1 MIAGRRAWLAR
12 LVHLTGLARLG
23 VVPHRAGVAGV
34 AGLALAAAGLP
45 VAAAPGVPGFGA
57 ALERAGS
64 QFFGV
69 YGLDTDPL
77 QEEPGRA
84 RDFGG
89 VARVGSGFFI
99 DGRGL
104 AVTAAHVVER
114 ARRVAVKMPDGRIHV
129 AEVLGSDGEADIALI
144 RLPVAPAAAPV
155 FGRTADLRAG
165 DWVLALGEP
174 YGLGHSVSAGVV
186 GGTRRHFAEEP
197 GMSYIQS
204 DAALN
209 PGNSGGPLVD
219 AEGAIVGMN
228 VRTVVAIAGSPGVS
242 LSIPIEIV
250 LDVARALQS
259 GAIERPRLGAEFHD
273 LTPGEALALGRA
285 YTHGALVELVAV
297 KSVAEAAGLRSGD
310 VIVGFDGR
318 LVASSAD
325 LALALLQWRRAAGT
339 RLAVFRDGQYLRL
352 TVPDGLLRRPEDTAG
367 SPTVSERFP
376 AFSDR

>member
-1 MIAGRRAWLAR
+1 MIDRRRAWLA
-12 LVHLTGLARLG
+12 
-23 VVPHRAGVAGV
+23 GVAW
-34 AGLALAAAGLP
+34 AAAGLP
-45 VAAAPGVPGFGA
+45 VLAAPVLPGFAA
-57 ALERAGS
+57 ALERTGS
-64 QFFGV
+64 LFFGV
-69 YGLDTDPL
+69 YGLDNDPQ
-77 QEEPGRA
+77 QETPGRP

-114 ARRVAVKMPDGRIHV
+114 ARRVAVKMPDGRVHV
-129 AEVLGSDGEADIALI
+129 AEVLGSDEESDIALI
-144 RLPVAPAAAPV
+144 RLPVAPPAAPV
-155 FGRTADLRAG
+155 FGRTAALRAG

-186 GGTRRHFAEEP
+186 GGTRRHFTEEP
-197 GMSYIQS
+197 VMSYIQS

-228 VRTVVAIAGSPGVS
+228 VRTVVAAAGSPGVS
-242 LSIPIEIV
+242 LSIPIEVV
-250 LDVARALQS
+250 LHVAHGLQS

-285 YTHGALVELVAV
+285 YTHGALVDLVAV
-297 KSVAEAAGLRSGD
+297 KSLAEAAGLRSGD

-318 LVASSAD
+318 LVANSAD
-325 LALALLQWRRAAGT
+325 LALALLQWRRVAGT
-339 RLAVFRDGQYLRL
+339 HVAVFRDGQYLRL
-352 TVPDGLLRRPEDTAG
+352 TLQDREPRPRDDTAG
-367 SPTVSERFP
+367 SPTVSERFRP
-376 AFSDR
+376 VPDR